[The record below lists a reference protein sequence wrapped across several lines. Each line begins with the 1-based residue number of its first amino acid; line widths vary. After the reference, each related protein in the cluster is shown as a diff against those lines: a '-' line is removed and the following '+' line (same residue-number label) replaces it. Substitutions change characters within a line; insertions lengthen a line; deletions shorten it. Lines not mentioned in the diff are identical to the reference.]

1 MRTWIVT
8 GGTGF
13 LGKELVRLAT
23 SSGYFKLIVITRF
36 PNTQNTGDSSNNL
49 VKFVGSGEESIQ
61 RIFDSEQVDGI
72 LHMATN
78 YGRKHSDFS
87 QVIET
92 NLQLPL
98 MLLEMGAING
108 SSHFINIDSFFNK
121 PGNNYF
127 ALPEYALT
135 KKALSLFLPEYA
147 GRLEI
152 SNLILEHV
160 FGPHDSPEKFV
171 PYLMREMVRT
181 DVRSIQLSPGNQ
193 IRDFIYVKDAALGI
207 LKVMEKKGQQIGLH
221 TFGLGTGIGTTIMD
235 FANSLKRISGSNAL
249 LDFGGVQY
257 SKNEI
262 MCSCADNSSL
272 KELGWSP
279 SYSVSD
285 GISELLN
292 T

>member
-1 MRTWIVT
+1 MT

-13 LGKELVRLAT
+13 LGKELVQIAT
-23 SSGYFKLIVITRF
+23 SSRDLKLIVLTRF
-36 PNTQNTGDSSNNL
+36 PDMKNRENSSNNL
-49 VKFVGSGEESIQ
+49 LKFVGSNEESIH
-61 RIFDSEQVDGI
+61 RIFQSEKIDGI

-78 YGRKHSDFS
+78 YGRKHADFS
-87 QVIET
+87 QVIEI

-98 MLLEMGAING
+98 MLLEMGAKNG

-135 KKALSLFLPEYA
+135 KKSLSLFLPEYA

-160 FGPHDSPEKFV
+160 YGPNDSPEKFI
-171 PYLMREMVRT
+171 PYLMREMVSAGVGAIR
-181 DVRSIQLSPGNQ
+181 LSPGNQ

-207 LKVMEKKGQQIGLH
+207 LKVMEKKVQHIGIH
-221 TFGLGTGIGTTIMD
+221 TFGLGTGIGTTLMD
-235 FANSLKRISGSNAL
+235 FAESLKRISGSSVY

-262 MCSCADNSSL
+262 MYSCADNSSL
-272 KELGWSP
+272 KELGRSP
-279 SYSVSD
+279 SYSVPD
-285 GISELLN
+285 GISEMLN
-292 T
+292 A